1 MTMEAVNGPAGALGR
16 QRRGRAVSEDLRG
29 RAVAAV
35 LEGGMSAA
43 AAARHYGLGERTV
56 RRWVRRFRERGHV
69 RPDPRGGSISPVEAA
84 HGRIL
89 RLLEARPGLSV
100 RGLSHALAAE
110 GLVFSPTAVQ
120 RFLKRHGMERYR
132 RPARRKRWTGRQGGP
147 APVAAV
153 RRESRP
159 PPRR

>member
-1 MTMEAVNGPAGALGR
+1 MTEETANGPAGALGK

-43 AAARHYGLGERTV
+43 AAARHFGLGERTV

-69 RPDPRGGSISPVEAA
+69 RPDPRGGGAAPVEAA
-84 HGRIL
+84 RGRIL

-100 RGLSHALAAE
+100 RGLSRALAAG
-110 GLVFSPTAVQ
+110 GLSFSPSALQ
-120 RFLKRHGMERYR
+120 RFLKRHGLERFR
-132 RPARRKRWTGRQGGP
+132 RPALRKR
-147 APVAAV
+147 
-153 RRESRP
+153 
-159 PPRR
+159 